1 MVRFVSLFHLLR
13 FCISTWPVLH
23 ISSMWF
29 TITPSRVKSLFVG
42 LSNSSNFC
50 CQRISL
56 HEGLSCFLK
65 QQDQV
70 SVKLWPFFDLLNFC
84 TFCHLCIQN
93 SPHHPASQWHLF
105 LVSLSKSQVF
115 VTVQLFVKW
124 VVWSCV
130 LISKKCEPDFGIDN
144 LPITLWMSRPSY
156 DGFVGS

>member
-50 CQRISL
+50 CQLISL

-70 SVKLWPFFDLLNFC
+70 SVKLWQFFDLLNFC

-105 LVSLSKSQVF
+105 LVSLSKISSICHGSIVCQVSCM
-115 VTVQLFVKW
+115 VLCTYIQK
-124 VVWSCV
+124 VWTW
-130 LISKKCEPDFGIDN
+130 F
-144 LPITLWMSRPSY
+144 WY
-156 DGFVGS
+156 W